1 MAGSTAP
8 PAIDAAPIDGEALR
22 GLLVAG
28 TTWLARNAAAVNAL
42 NVFPVPDGDT
52 GTNML
57 LTMRAAVEAAAGAQS
72 TEPAEVMRAA
82 AQGAVRAAGGQGE
95 PSGRQ
100 GPASCREVLECALS
114 AAREAV
120 ERTPDQLALLRQ
132 AGVVD
137 AGGEGYRLILEGI
150 ALALRGEPLPAAP
163 TAEQP
168 AMCPTPAAERP
179 ASWAAAA
186 MD

>member
-82 AQGAVRAAGGQGE
+82 AQGAVMGARGNSGVILSQVIAGIARGLADAARCDGPLLARALEEGAETAYRAVTKPVEGTILTVARAAA
-95 PSGRQ
+95 R
-100 GPASCREVLECALS
+100 AAL
-114 AAREAV
+114 
-120 ERTPDQLALLRQ
+120 
-132 AGVVD
+132 
-137 AGGEGYRLILEGI
+137 
-150 ALALRGEPLPAAP
+150 
-163 TAEQP
+163 
-168 AMCPTPAAERP
+168 
-179 ASWAAAA
+179 AAAA
-186 MD
+186 EPRVTCRVVLE